1 MASTSVSQQ
10 LIAEPDSEFL
20 QTNVQEATPLQNY
33 LRERLLD
40 IRTRNYSNTG
50 IADAKAIEKISSEFE
65 ILVFGP
71 ARVGKSTLI
80 RELSG
85 DEQIRTSAGLNACTQ
100 TTTAYT
106 DQFGVRWW
114 DTRGI
119 EQWTEAEARSFLKDK
134 FLNRH
139 IVPRAAI
146 FCRTSGALVNTSV
159 LKFLFHQ
166 FESNG
171 IPLYFVITRWP
182 FLPRR
187 EQICIVDEAID
198 LLGGQATGIYLSKAK
213 ETNLTSQQVEIIGPS
228 SGVGC
233 FGSRRSPLASATV
246 PIPPPALPRYR
257 ALECKPDV
265 SYIVPVNSC
274 LDQLGDTAT
283 GTSFPVMNLAL
294 LRQLI
299 IVKTCRGD
307 DREQKLIDLYKNQM
321 SLLSTIGYHAFEVL
335 DDLGYGASSFG
346 LNKKEEET
354 YRALKQ
360 GGRNQHMATP
370 VVKAVIDKVTSTI
383 SLPMTLVSLTR
394 PMMLANTHH

>member
-1 MASTSVSQQ
+1 MEV
-10 LIAEPDSEFL
+10 
-20 QTNVQEATPLQNY
+20 
-33 LRERLLD
+33 
-40 IRTRNYSNTG
+40 
-50 IADAKAIEKISSEFE
+50 
-65 ILVFGP
+65 
-71 ARVGKSTLI
+71 
-80 RELSG
+80 
-85 DEQIRTSAGLNACTQ
+85 
-100 TTTAYT
+100 
-106 DQFGVRWW
+106 
-114 DTRGI
+114 
-119 EQWTEAEARSFLKDK
+119 
-134 FLNRH
+134 
-139 IVPRAAI
+139 
-146 FCRTSGALVNTSV
+146 
-159 LKFLFHQ
+159 
-166 FESNG
+166 
-171 IPLYFVITRWP
+171 
-182 FLPRR
+182 
-187 EQICIVDEAID
+187 
-198 LLGGQATGIYLSKAK
+198 
-213 ETNLTSQQVEIIGPS
+213 IGPS

-233 FGSRRSPLASATV
+233 CGSRRSPHSLLANATV

-274 LDQLGDTAT
+274 LDQLGDTVT

-307 DREQKLIDLYKNQM
+307 DREQKLVDLYKNQM

-394 PMMLANTHH
+394 PMLSANTHH